1 MQPVGAILSDP
12 VGQRAILFLI
22 AASGLWFWVP
32 AESVLTWSAM
42 CLLFEVC
49 MCCFFCFLMCVAPV
63 FDRYILS
70 DIKDLL
76 LALFK
81 VIDGA
86 IHAWRMLVLHFWET
100 QTLKWRGTGDGLSE
114 EEFEDMQ
121 PPN

>member
-42 CLLFEVC
+42 CRLFEVC

-81 VIDGA
+81 ARLILSVYLDLQSA
-86 IHAWRMLVLHFWET
+86 PAWRQGFAMVLVLFCA
-100 QTLKWRGTGDGLSE
+100 LVLALYFAG
-114 EEFEDMQ
+114 
-121 PPN
+121 